1 MKFLLLILF
10 FVTIFFF
17 EHSHEQTTME
27 PELATTES
35 EIETTEPEI
44 PTTESG
50 IATDEPEIVDTTTTP
65 WWTRTFPIITTRTR
79 PPRPVAPLRTTT
91 SPNRVSNAVS
101 IAVPITLFALTFIV
115 GYGLI
120 AYAIRTGGSPMP
132 FLTRTNDPLTP

>member
-1 MKFLLLILF
+1 MKFLLLSLF

-50 IATDEPEIVDTTTTP
+50 IATDEPEIVDTTTT
-65 WWTRTFPIITTRTR
+65 RTY
-79 PPRPVAPLRTTT
+79 
-91 SPNRVSNAVS
+91 N
-101 IAVPITLFALTFIV
+101 
-115 GYGLI
+115 
-120 AYAIRTGGSPMP
+120 
-132 FLTRTNDPLTP
+132 FLSKKKL